1 MRLQQQYR
9 QKILSGIIHFWKTLN
24 LFNVEKYLFI
34 LTPMA
39 QKYSKTPQVSSS
51 HNLDSETKNGRFLVF
66 GDFITTSVMQR
77 IDIAAGV
84 DDAQKS

>member
-1 MRLQQQYR
+1 
-9 QKILSGIIHFWKTLN
+9 
-24 LFNVEKYLFI
+24 
-34 LTPMA
+34 MA
-39 QKYSKTPQVSSS
+39 
-51 HNLDSETKNGRFLVF
+51 DFMMF